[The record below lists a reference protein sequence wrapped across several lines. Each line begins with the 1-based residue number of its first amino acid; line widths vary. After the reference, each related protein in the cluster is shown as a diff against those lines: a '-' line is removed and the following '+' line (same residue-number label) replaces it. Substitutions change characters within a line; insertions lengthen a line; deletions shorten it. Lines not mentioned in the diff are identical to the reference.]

1 MCWVKYWSNPTFCI
15 PSTPENGK
23 LDKFQDLLFIFVH
36 KLFLF
41 AFLPRPLT
49 VRSEKL
55 RIYYSLNLVQLK
67 PCFFFQPM
75 FHEITVHS
83 TSISSVL
90 FTSDDQKLITCGE
103 NDYCIA
109 QWSVG
114 CNSDTRKNNNNAL
127 KRSQSIA
134 SQSQRENNED
144 E

>member
-1 MCWVKYWSNPTFCI
+1 M
-15 PSTPENGK
+15 
-23 LDKFQDLLFIFVH
+23 
-36 KLFLF
+36 
-41 AFLPRPLT
+41 
-49 VRSEKL
+49 RSENL
-55 RIYYSLNLVQLK
+55 RIHFSLNLVQSTL
-67 PCFFFQPM
+67 CFFFQPM

-109 QWSVG
+109 QWSVR
-114 CNSDTRKNNNNAL
+114 CNSDAKNNDNNAL

-134 SQSQRENNED
+134 SLSQRGNNED